1 MLPADL
7 VELLT
12 TSRQGLV
19 ADLAPELAAVSE
31 RRGKGTVAARF
42 REQLQD
48 LVQRLEEQVARHSS
62 CSAAC

>member
-42 REQLQD
+42 REQLRD
-48 LVQRLEEQVARHSS
+48 LVQRLEQ
-62 CSAAC
+62 